1 MIIPGLSFEMN
12 MLFHSII
19 IAFLFYLILHFW
31 MNYSKTVAQKYSIVI
46 GVVVLI
52 YMSIFGHQLPRFG
65 VMYY

>member
-1 MIIPGLSFEMN
+1 MIIPGLSFELN
-12 MLFHSII
+12 MLLHSII
-19 IAFLFYLILHFW
+19 IAFLFYLLFHFW
-31 MNYSKTVAQKYSIVI
+31 MNYSKAIAQKYSIGV